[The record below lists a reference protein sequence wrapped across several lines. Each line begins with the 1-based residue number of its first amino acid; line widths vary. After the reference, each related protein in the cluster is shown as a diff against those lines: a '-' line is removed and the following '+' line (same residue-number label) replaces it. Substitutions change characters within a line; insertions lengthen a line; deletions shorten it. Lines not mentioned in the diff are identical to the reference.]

1 MNDIRQLKQA
11 CLLAEHD
18 ALSRYVE
25 QELVAVAL
33 LRGLAAV
40 AWSIAMSSGA
50 SHGSSQAVAA
60 LAPLAALWLADVFFT
75 YVGVIYKARRLKVR
89 QWIEELPSAS
99 EKTLAAWCTPAN
111 PFDGLT
117 RAEKIAALRDAL
129 TSPAVVLV
137 YAVLA
142 SATAVIT
149 LAA

>member
-40 AWSIAMSSGA
+40 AWAIVVSGGA
-50 SHGSSQAVAA
+50 SHGLSQAAAA
-60 LAPLAALWLADVFFT
+60 LAPLVALWLADVYIS
-75 YVGVIYKARRLKVR
+75 YVGVIYKVRRLKVR
-89 QWIEELPSAS
+89 QWIQELPGAS
-99 EKTLAAWCTPAN
+99 EKTLADWRTPAN
-111 PFDGLT
+111 PFDCLG
-117 RAEKIAALRDAL
+117 RVEKIAALRDAL

-137 YAVLA
+137 YAVLG
-142 SATAVIT
+142 SATAMIS